1 MEGAGYLRRMG
12 AEVLLLL
19 GADQGDVRSTFA
31 RAEEAI
37 AARCGPVL
45 ARSRD
50 HWTEPWGFA
59 GPALFLNR
67 ALLIGTALAAEVLMD
82 RLLGIERE
90 LGRVRGGEGYASR
103 CIDIDILLW
112 GAERIDRPGVQ
123 VPHPRLHERAFA
135 LAPAADLLPLTVP
148 PGRDRTLLQ
157 LLDDRRR

>member
-1 MEGAGYLRRMG
+1 MEGGGYFRRMT

-19 GADQGDVRSTFA
+19 GADQGDVRTTFT

-37 AARCGPVL
+37 AARCGTVL

-67 ALLIGTALAAEVLMD
+67 ALLIDTALEPQDLMD
-82 RLLGIERE
+82 RLLAIERE
-90 LGRVRGGEGYASR
+90 LGRVRGGAGYASR
-103 CIDIDILLW
+103 PIDIDILLW
-112 GAERIDRPGVQ
+112 GAERLDRPGVQ

-135 LAPAADLLPLTVP
+135 LAPAADLLPLAIP
-148 PGRDRTLLQ
+148 PGRDRTVLQ
-157 LLDDRRR
+157 LLDDRQS